1 MDCLSAFMI
10 DLFYEDLSEP
20 QAIFLYLR
28 VRPHIAVTKNSGL
41 LQNYL
46 QKTAVR

>member
-20 QAIFLYLR
+20 RAILLYLR
-28 VRPHIAVTKNSGL
+28 DRSHIAATKNSGL
-41 LQNYL
+41 LQNDL